1 MFISNQIERNVRHDL
16 SLGSNDCEDIWI
28 EISISNHD
36 RKNAPEK
43 FVIGNIYRRPRRQY
57 KKFDEKLYA
66 TVENLNESKTK

>member
-28 EISISNHD
+28 EISISNQD

-43 FVIGNIYRRPRRQY
+43 FVIGNIYRHPRQQY
-57 KKFDEKLYA
+57 RKFAENLCA
-66 TVENLNESKTK
+66 TVEILN